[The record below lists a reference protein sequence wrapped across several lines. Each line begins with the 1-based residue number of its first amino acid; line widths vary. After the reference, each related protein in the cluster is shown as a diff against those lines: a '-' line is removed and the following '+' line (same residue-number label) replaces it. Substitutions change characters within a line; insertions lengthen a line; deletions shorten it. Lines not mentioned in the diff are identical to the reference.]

1 VKNHSPSPLRPHNTS
16 ALSPPPRNRIA
27 AVPFVYRLHRLV
39 REIRARVAAGEFGP
53 WQLLHG
59 SYLQDWLSPPP
70 RNQLAGELRHWWPLT
85 GLRRHRIPL
94 VRSDGIRNRRT
105 HRIPRCGNH
114 HHVPERPAQSTAT
127 FGPGAATGPLKK
139 VDTEDAAIVIFKTQS
154 GVLGSVIVSQISAGR
169 RNRLWFEFDG
179 EHRSAVFNQ
188 ENPETA
194 WLGSQISAEIL
205 NRDPAHG
212 SPAQRRLSKL
222 PAGHPQGY
230 AQCFENFI
238 DDTYAAVRGEA
249 REGLPTFDDGA
260 RSAHIIDAVLDSA
273 KTGQWVTVT
282 DPALLV
288 ASELA

>member
-1 VKNHSPSPLRPHNTS
+1 M
-16 ALSPPPRNRIA
+16 
-27 AVPFVYRLHRLV
+27 
-39 REIRARVAAGEFGP
+39 
-53 WQLLHG
+53 
-59 SYLQDWLSPPP
+59 
-70 RNQLAGELRHWWPLT
+70 
-85 GLRRHRIPL
+85 
-94 VRSDGIRNRRT
+94 VRSDGLRNRRT

-154 GVLGSVIVSQISAGR
+154 GVLGSVIVSQVSAGR

-222 PAGHPQGY
+222 PAGHPRDTPN
-230 AQCFENFI
+230 ASRTSLMTPTRPFEAKPVK
-238 DDTYAAVRGEA
+238 DSRHSTTA
-249 REGLPTFDDGA
+249 R
-260 RSAHIIDAVLDSA
+260 
-273 KTGQWVTVT
+273 
-282 DPALLV
+282 DPHTSSTLSSTQPRP
-288 ASELA
+288 ASGSR